1 MVTRGLARDKRRI
14 LTSAATSSNRVRLR
28 DAYRFFTPLL
38 LMAELTMFSHA
49 IVAAFLARMPNPT
62 ENLAAYSIAFFF
74 HSTMGSPLWACQM
87 VSLSFM
93 RDQQAVRRM
102 LVFSA
107 QVMASIGWVWIVL
120 GATPAGDW
128 FYGSLFGLSQKVTEG
143 ARQCTLIL
151 VLMLPLVAV
160 RSLMYA
166 LMMRARRT
174 LLVTYGTIIRLVA
187 LGVAL
192 YLMSGNV
199 EGPKIGALAIIACI
213 VVETLFSIVAARSI
227 YGRLSTQQGPPVSYK
242 ELWIFAWPI
251 MVMHTAEHG
260 VNFLVSLF
268 LGRLPRPELALAV
281 FSVADSILRVLL
293 SPLRNLTITVQSLS
307 NSALDFPV
315 LGRFC
320 AQIALAFAALMTLF
334 FIPPINHFALTKAM
348 GLTDALA
355 DYAGLALTIGILLAL
370 SIGAAAAARGFLIAS
385 RQTKILAISSALRLV
400 AVVTVGSIALLYDA
414 SNGAAVGLWAL
425 TAAFATEAVVLTIK
439 ALGLRR
445 DGTLRPTG

>member
-1 MVTRGLARDKRRI
+1 MV
-14 LTSAATSSNRVRLR
+14 
-28 DAYRFFTPLL
+28 P
-38 LMAELTMFSHA
+38 
-49 IVAAFLARMPNPT
+49 
-62 ENLAAYSIAFFF
+62 
-74 HSTMGSPLWACQM
+74 
-87 VSLSFM
+87 LSFM

-107 QVMASIGWVWIVL
+107 QVMASIDWVWIVL

-151 VLMLPLVAV
+151 VLMLPRVAV
-160 RSLMYA
+160 RSLMYP

-187 LGVAL
+187 LGAAL
-192 YLMSGNV
+192 CLMSGNV

-227 YGRLSTQQGPPVSYK
+227 YGRLSIQQGPPVSYK

-425 TAAFATEAVVLTIK
+425 TAAFATEGVVLTIM

-445 DGTLRPTG
+445 DGTLRPAG